1 MTLEE
6 AKNLVKE
13 LERYVNENIP
23 FNSTGKDA
31 VEKLYY
37 NVFGKTF
44 TPTSCQ
50 QCYHDALVEIPYY
63 LKNGG
68 TMAEKKNYVLRA
80 GVIINCPNFYNGKV
94 FSNENLTDKIA
105 EEYLKA
111 FPEQKEMFE
120 ELPEEENEE

>member
-23 FNSTGKDA
+23 FNSTGKEA
-31 VEKLYY
+31 VERLYY

-50 QCYHDALVEIPYY
+50 QCYHDALVEISYY

-80 GVIINCPNFYNGKV
+80 GVIINCPNLYNGKV

-111 FPEQKEMFE
+111 FPEQREMFE
-120 ELPEEENEE
+120 EIAVEEEE

>member
-6 AKNLVKE
+6 AQKLIKD

-23 FNSTGKDA
+23 FNSTGKDV

-50 QCYHDALVEIPYY
+50 QCYHDALVEISYY

-68 TMAEKKNYVLRA
+68 TMAEEKKFKLRA
-80 GVIINCPNFYNGKV
+80 GAIINCPNFYNGKV
-94 FSNENLTDKIA
+94 FSNENLTDKVA

-111 FPEQKEMFE
+111 FPEQREMFE
-120 ELPEEENEE
+120 ELPEEESEE